1 MPQEIKEADVDSVIF
16 CYQIGITYT
25 AIWTKPKDQWTTA
38 IPDHLK
44 MSFGF
49 PTPSNFYG
57 GAEVLREDQVADVIR
72 DLIRQ
77 KADCQKRSGF
87 HFKMTITARK
97 ERKTRRKEHA
107 E

>member
-49 PTPSNFYG
+49 STPSNFYG
-57 GAEVLREDQVADVIR
+57 GAELLRSDQIAEAIR
-72 DLIRQ
+72 EKIREKAQWQ
-77 KADCQKRSGF
+77 KERGL
-87 HFKMTITARK
+87 HFPMTITARK

>member
-16 CYQIGITYT
+16 CYQIGITHT
-25 AIWTKPKDQWTTA
+25 AIWTKPKEQWTA
-38 IPDHLK
+38 VIPDHLK

-49 PTPSNFYG
+49 QTPSNFYG
-57 GAEVLREDQVADVIR
+57 TGEVLREDQIADVIR
-72 DLIRQ
+72 GKIREKAEWQ
-77 KADCQKRSGF
+77 KERGC
-87 HFKMTITARK
+87 HFPMTITARK